1 MIIQLGPAAAVDQ
14 VSISR
19 VTGLQSDHCAIETTI
34 SKMYHQTKPEKRKFI
49 NKKDKWPIF
58 RKIVQEANYILL
70 EDFPEIDN
78 KIKIFTKIMMGAAHK
93 AVPKTSSNTWAPTGN
108 KIIKN
113 LWNEL
118 CSVTVKAK
126 NMPKKT
132 FQRHPSMSTA
142 IEYKRSSEKVKKK
155 HAYRAKERHG
165 KNF

>member
-1 MIIQLGPAAAVDQ
+1 
-14 VSISR
+14 
-19 VTGLQSDHCAIETTI
+19 
-34 SKMYHQTKPEKRKFI
+34 MYHQTKPEKRKFI

-142 IEYKRSSEKVKKK
+142 IEYKRSSEKVKKNMLTGRK
-155 HAYRAKERHG
+155 KGME

>member
-1 MIIQLGPAAAVDQ
+1 LPTYYSIKNKNFPPFIVQLGPAVAVDQ

-19 VTGLQSDHCAIETTI
+19 VTGLQSDPCAIETTI

-49 NKKDKWPIF
+49 NKKDKWPMF
-58 RKIVQEANYILL
+58 RKILQEANYILL

-78 KIKIFTKIMMGAAHK
+78 KVKIFTKIMMGAAHK

-126 NMPKKT
+126 NMPKKH
-132 FQRHPSMSTA
+132 FKDIPQ
-142 IEYKRSSEKVKKK
+142 
-155 HAYRAKERHG
+155 
-165 KNF
+165 